1 MKNATIKFDYKNTLN
16 ITNNSYSLQQLVAN
30 NGGEV
35 LNVTE
40 DYRNQGL
47 TGATWM
53 QRVEYITRGEHKVGY
68 QFCSG
73 DHMGDDFGSLFF
85 CPIQHDPG
93 SKYAF
98 SLVAPKN

>member
-1 MKNATIKFDYKNTLN
+1 MKNAIKFDYKANLH
-16 ITNNSYSLQQLVAN
+16 ISNNNPSLQKLVAN

-35 LNVTE
+35 LRVSE
-40 DYRNQGL
+40 EYRNQGL

-53 QRVEYITRGEHKVGY
+53 QRVEYITCGEHKVGY

-73 DHMGDDFGSLFF
+73 DHIGDDFGSLFF

-93 SKYAF
+93 VKYAF
-98 SLVAPKN
+98 SLVAPK